1 MSFQTTLLQELTIP
15 QSNTRKYILSITKPQ
30 LPSDLNISNVVVN
43 LDTSGSMSGDPFR
56 MATEG
61 TELFIRDKS
70 LSSDNTVSIFGFSS
84 VVNCVLPPTKISL
97 ESVQDSVDNR
107 DSMVQALK
115 TLIVGGTTNI
125 FGVLADSIKALE
137 SADQSKPCHIVLLSD
152 GQHNARTHHTR
163 DSVVK
168 YANEKNVIIHC
179 IGSQGHDTDLMSYLA
194 QETKGLYISI
204 TNFEQLASV
213 IGTVV
218 DCIQTYESKDLT
230 INLTLLNNAK
240 FVKTD
245 TVSSFPV
252 DTLELNTPDNMLNI
266 NIGKICRGETKEF
279 AFTVQY
285 SDMCPVYDD
294 KSIVYNIHHTS
305 IKSKTSQCQS
315 SILSPISS
323 IAVSCDGDS
332 KSEKYFPE
340 YCIKMLNIITAK
352 AMGNAQK
359 MKQLDAIAH
368 LKSTIS
374 KIVECFEEYKSV
386 IKQEQLDLII
396 QDIEASIND
405 LKKNNYDSFNTTAIS
420 YSSQTPSVACVVAP
434 SDRITSVTAMR
445 STSSTQKAEDYERSK
460 QAMRGH
466 P

>member
-1 MSFQTTLLQELTIP
+1 MSFQTTLLQELTFP

-30 LPSDLNISNVVVN
+30 LPSDLNVSNVVVN

-70 LSSDNTVSIFGFSS
+70 LSSDNTVSIFGFSN
-84 VVNCVLPPTKISL
+84 VVNCVLPPTKIGL
-97 ESVQDSVDNR
+97 ESVQGSVENR

-137 SADQSKPCHIVLLSD
+137 SAEQSKPCHIVLLSD
-152 GQHNARTHHTR
+152 GQHNAKTHHTR
-163 DSVVK
+163 DTVVK

-179 IGSQGHDTDLMSYLA
+179 IGSQGHDTELMSYLA

-240 FVKTD
+240 FVKAN

-252 DTLELNTPDNMLNI
+252 DTLESNSSDNTMNI
-266 NIGKICRGETKEF
+266 NIGKFCRGETKEF

-285 SDMCPVYDD
+285 SDMCPVFDD
-294 KSIVYNIHHTS
+294 KSIVYNIHCTS

-315 SILSPISS
+315 SILSPIGSV
-323 IAVSCDGDS
+323 AVS
-332 KSEKYFPE
+332 SEVDNKKYVPE

-352 AMGNAQK
+352 AMGKAQK
-359 MKQLDAIAH
+359 MNQRNAIAH
-368 LKSTIS
+368 LESTILE
-374 KIVECFEEYKSV
+374 ITGYFEDYKSV

-396 QDIEASIND
+396 QDILASIND

-434 SDRITSVTAMR
+434 SDRMTSVSAMR
-445 STSSTQKAEDYERSK
+445 SITSTQKAEDYERSK
-460 QAMRGH
+460 QIMRGH